1 MSDNIVNLLKPIQ
14 KEGQIRNDGDKDNSI
29 GVKHTYC
36 STFILEKHL
45 LVKGEVNNPKSETRT
60 AMVDF
65 HDALTGE
72 IIGKDVLIDPLLQF
86 IVTLLILSPR
96 KVHQ

>member
-1 MSDNIVNLLKPIQ
+1 MSDNIVNLLKPIR

-29 GVKHTYC
+29 GVEHTYC

-45 LVKGEVNNPKSETRT
+45 LVKGECWNPKSNTRT

-65 HDALTGE
+65 HDASTGD
-72 IIGKDVLIDPLLQF
+72 IISKDV
-86 IVTLLILSPR
+86 
-96 KVHQ
+96 